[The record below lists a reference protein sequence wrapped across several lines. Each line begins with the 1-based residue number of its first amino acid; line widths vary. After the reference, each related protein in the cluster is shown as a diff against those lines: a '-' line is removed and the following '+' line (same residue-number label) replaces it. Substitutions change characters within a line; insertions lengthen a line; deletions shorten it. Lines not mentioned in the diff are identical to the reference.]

1 MQQRPGSRSCA
12 KSTVAPEGTSADK
25 HGAAGV
31 DPNPRSNSLIP
42 FRRATNLHAEAE
54 PLSRRARW
62 RSMKRALGLIIPTWP
77 YRPLKKPTY
86 LSENL

>member
-31 DPNPRSNSLIP
+31 DPNPRSNSVIP
-42 FRRATNLHAEAE
+42 FRRATN
-54 PLSRRARW
+54 RQCGGRAAFPAGAGDR
-62 RSMKRALGLIIPTWP
+62 
-77 YRPLKKPTY
+77 
-86 LSENL
+86 